1 MELQVRTR
9 ENTNAEGKSR
19 VYFFC
24 HPEDFDAYFDFVCE
38 DVFQSQDCAV
48 YYKGTGEY
56 DQSELAVLL
65 SEMQL
70 FIVPITSNFLY
81 KESSAWQYEYSFA
94 LEHRIPLVP
103 ILVERDLQKCFA
115 ERMNMISEGFGDLQ
129 FLDSTSFDLT
139 EIPYEEKLKKRLSS
153 VLVEGELLKRVRAA
167 FDAYIFLSYRKKDR
181 EKAKG
186 LMSLIH
192 SIPFCR
198 DIAIWYD
205 EYLVPGEK
213 WSDAIA
219 EAMAKS
225 ILVVLG
231 ITPHLVEPDNYIQ
244 TTEYPETQKR
254 GKMLIPVELLPT
266 DIESLRSIFP
276 GLPAMIDGNNVK
288 EIEIALKPVIEKYA
302 SQHQNSAEHEFLMGL
317 AYLNGIDF
325 ERNVDRGVEL
335 ITKASDQG
343 LLEAIVKL
351 MDMYKYGDGVKQDVT
366 KYVML
371 NERVVSIFLKH
382 FHETK
387 DRNSAFSIVQLYTS
401 SISEIYSLTGDCS
414 YINEWC
420 EKALIFAD
428 SIVDEVDFRIKCDF
442 KGIVYSQ
449 LGKMAEDNLDLSK
462 AKQYYKYILEMEYPE
477 LEGTQFRTN
486 IGEVYISLGNIEI
499 KEKNFNE
506 AKKFYNQSIESSKK
520 ACEMWCNN
528 APLYSMRKAFKGL
541 ASIEEYQGNFEG
553 AEVLY
558 QKCLELGQLITER
571 DVSKNIMCNIFA
583 EDCLSLGHIYYN
595 KGQLDT
601 AQEWIEKGI
610 RHFEKVLEKSVR
622 FEIEWNLSLLYE
634 ELGNLKKHCK
644 EWNEAKEWY
653 RKSEGCYERFWRK
666 GLYARRT
673 FEQMLS
679 TYLNLSIVNFAA
691 DNLAETEK
699 YQQKSFIALQQWKEK
714 NGLDQWNGEL
724 IILQSRIFLQSAR
737 VYEKKQNFAEADIW
751 YSKASSILAS
761 GKEKLSSKEFGF
773 MSCLIYRMRGNAA
786 TRNKAWDN
794 AARWLKK
801 ARKIAEVYE
810 LSNAAIDSKLEYAMC
825 YVNLAQMYEQQN
837 QLELARK
844 ELCDCF
850 DFYIHIRDQI
860 KNPNEEAVFAR
871 VTLDLMSIAIKQN
884 KIKEIETWW
893 EQFYIL
899 FPNLGKF
906 YKMDR
911 TEFVKKLQSAS
922 LYLGQQLCKS
932 QNFDRGIQYY
942 ETCFELQ
949 NQYKIAI
956 NESLEMDV
964 RGAMASVYDK
974 LGDYAKLN
982 GDIHEAKEYY
992 EKGIFQCKIYL
1003 DWREQENIRMLMGLQ
1018 YQKIGELASLDNCHR
1033 ESIAAF
1039 RKSVEIFEPLLE
1051 NRLETIVKTSRQ
1063 MLFGLYGLIGK
1074 AECQNGNFL
1083 ESEIA
1088 YKNSLDLLDIVVKE
1102 NTSMNKSQLLATL
1115 YGGLMEAAL
1124 KAHKFKK
1131 YFGYAKE
1138 LAIRSSE
1145 IKK

>member
-103 ILVERDLQKCFA
+103 ILMERDLQKCFA

-254 GKMLIPVELLPT
+254 RKMLIPVELLPT

-288 EIEIALKPVIEKYA
+288 EIETALKPVIEKYA
-302 SQHQNSAEHEFLMGL
+302 SQHQNSAEHEYLMGL

-371 NERVVSIFLKH
+371 NEKFFRILLEKFHKTKNEKMILAAYIMFLR
-382 FHETK
+382 
-387 DRNSAFSIVQLYTS
+387 DLDY
-401 SISEIYSLTGDCS
+401 LTGDIHNWCDKGFALAD
-414 YINEWC
+414 YIKNRVDHR
-420 EKALIFAD
+420 LI
-428 SIVDEVDFRIKCDF
+428 CDF
-442 KGIVYSQ
+442 KSILYGH
-449 LGKMAEDNLDLSK
+449 LGRQASRNLNFSE
-462 AKQYYKYILEMEYPE
+462 AKRYYKYILEMDYPVTDT
-477 LEGTQFRTN
+477 LPFRTN
-486 IGEVYISLGNIEI
+486 EGQAYISLGDIAVSEGKLSEAGMYYTKGI
-499 KEKNFNE
+499 K
-506 AKKFYNQSIESSKK
+506 AIKKECKLWGKDNRTSLLMYKV
-520 ACEMWCNN
+520 
-528 APLYSMRKAFKGL
+528 YSGM
-541 ASIEEYQGNFEG
+541 ASIEESLGNVANAKKLYKKCFELR
-553 AEVLY
+553 EN
-558 QKCLELGQLITER
+558 ELAQLANKELAWEL
-571 DVSKNIMCNIFA
+571 FA
-583 EDCLSLGHIYYN
+583 EDCGHLGHIYFREGN
-595 KGQLDT
+595 LHL
-601 AQEWIEKGI
+601 AQEWLKKGI
-610 RHFEKVLEKSVR
+610 MYCESILNKTNCVGVN
-622 FEIEWNLSLLYE
+622 WNVALLYDQ
-634 ELGNLKKHCK
+634 LGEVNRYYKQWDAAIK
-644 EWNEAKEWY
+644 WY
-653 RKSEGCYERFWRK
+653 QKSGVYYEKLLIEGYSVDILFRKIVEN
-666 GLYARRT
+666 
-673 FEQMLS
+673 
-679 TYLNLSIVNFAA
+679 YLNLCDTSLVSDDLEN
-691 DNLAETEK
+691 AE
-699 YQQKSFIALQQWKEK
+699 
-714 NGLDQWNGEL
+714 
-724 IILQSRIFLQSAR
+724 IFLKQSSALLNQWEIRRKGKHYSENFEMMQGKIFNQTAR
-737 VYEKKQNFAEADIW
+737 IYEKKRNFREADIC
-751 YSKASSILAS
+751 YSNAITILENSIKNCNEKEILKLSTTLELAS
-761 GKEKLSSKEFGF
+761 
-773 MSCLIYRMRGNAA
+773 IYRARGKMAVESQRWNSAEQ
-786 TRNKAWDN
+786 
-794 AARWLKK
+794 WLKK
-801 ARKIAEVYE
+801 SCE
-810 LSNAAIDSKLEYAMC
+810 LVELFKNFEMMTTHRLT
-825 YVNLAQMYEQQN
+825 YVVCHVTLAQMYEQQN
-837 QLELARK
+837 QLDLAQK
-844 ELCDCF
+844 ELCACF
-850 DFYIHIRDQI
+850 DFYAHIRDQI
-860 KNPNEEAVFAR
+860 KNQTERAKFAS
-871 VTLDLMSIAIKQN
+871 VTLNLMSIAAKQN
-884 KIKEIETWW
+884 KIKEMETWW
-893 EQFYIL
+893 EQFYTL
-899 FPNLGKF
+899 FPNLGEF
-906 YKMDR
+906 HEMDK
-911 TEFVKKLQSAS
+911 TGFVKTLQNVS

-932 QNFDRGIQYY
+932 QDFDKGIQYY
-942 ETCFELQ
+942 EMCFRLE

-956 NESLEMDV
+956 NKSLEMDV
-964 RGAMASVYDK
+964 RRAMASVYDK

-982 GDIHEAKEYY
+982 GDIPEAKEHY
-992 EKGIFQCKIYL
+992 EKGILQCKIYL
-1003 DWREQENIRMLMGLQ
+1003 DWREQENIRTLMGLQ
-1018 YQKIGELASLDNCHR
+1018 YQKIGELASLDNCLG
-1033 ESIAAF
+1033 ESIDAF
-1039 RKSVEIFEPLLE
+1039 RKSVKIFEPLLE
-1051 NRLETIVKTSRQ
+1051 NRMETIVKTSRQ
-1063 MLFGLYGLIGK
+1063 MLFGLYGVIGK

-1088 YKNSLDLLDIVVKE
+1088 YKKSLDLLDIVVKE
-1102 NTSMNKSQLLATL
+1102 NPSMNKSQLLATL